1 MFLWFLWF
9 LCSREKETTEIHPTN
24 IYTKYEIRNTNQYT
38 AMPIITK
45 ESDIKNALKDD
56 APLVL
61 RIHATWCG
69 HCTALA
75 PIWDKIQQQQPHSKC
90 RFVSIESSD
99 LDNYKG
105 ILPAY
110 EGFPSLFIKTR
121 KGNFEKYDKER
132 SEDELSKWI
141 NETYPKSHN
150 SHNSQN
156 KSSKPQKGGS
166 KKHTRTPRRT
176 MGRRYRQKQ
185 RKHRQ
190 TRRRLRV

>member
-1 MFLWFLWF
+1 MDYGL
-9 LCSREKETTEIHPTN
+9 LCSYVLGRKKQQKYIPP
-24 IYTKYEIRNTNQYT
+24 IYIRNTNQDT

-45 ESDIKNALKDD
+45 ESDIKNAMNDD

-105 ILPAY
+105 MLPAY

-132 SEDELSKWI
+132 SEVELSKWI
-141 NETYPKSHN
+141 NDTYPKSHN
-150 SHNSQN
+150 SHNSQK
-156 KSSKPQKGGS
+156 KSSKSRSQKGGS

-176 MGRRYRQKQ
+176 MGRGYRQKQ

-190 TRRRLRV
+190 TRRRLRA